1 MDSHERPPY
10 EAPKLEVIGSL
21 HELTETGGG
30 SWCFH
35 GTTIGPPDYWAIIP
49 ISNCSR

>member
-1 MDSHERPPY
+1 MERLPY
-10 EAPKLEVIGSL
+10 EPPTIEVIGSL

-30 SWCFH
+30 NWCFK
-35 GTTIGPPDYWAIIP
+35 GKTVGPPDYWAIIP